1 MEWCK
6 EKVLTSWRWSSVQP
20 SRGELWFHLPCSPF
34 PLHKMR
40 IPSPHPPLHCFLSS
54 LFFSLPVKYL
64 SRYFLFGS
72 VPGSIPALPPLKIK
86 RLTPISITKEGTGSL
101 CLCSRAWLFFLDLH
115 QKKRNDAVIQKRNWS
130 VTQANAVATAAKWV
144 VWAERFLVMN
154 LWLWPIPFLVLFLS
168 SLFSLSIQDFP
179 IFLCLRHVKP
189 WNSPHRH

>member
-1 MEWCK
+1 M
-6 EKVLTSWRWSSVQP
+6 KVKLSTAQQRWAVVSFAMQPFSSAQNKNSLSP
-20 SRGELWFHLPCSPF
+20 SPF
-34 PLHKMR
+34 ALFPLF
-40 IPSPHPPLHCFLSS
+40 S
-54 LFFSLPVKYL
+54 FFSLPVKYL

-115 QKKRNDAVIQKRNWS
+115 QKKRNDAVIQRRNWS

-144 VWAERFLVMN
+144 VWDERFLVMN
-154 LWLWPIPFLVLFLS
+154 LWLWPIPFLALFLS